1 MRTLFNCL
9 NPSILTYRRE
19 QAFSFCIKKNKWLK
33 KQINEWSEVCLVF
46 KLTRTLYYYMYVA
59 NCYKI
64 NVLIAVVF
72 PFKYSA
78 IGLKLQNLNDCHWPV
93 KRKSRVNLSKKLGNM
108 VRGKNIRV
116 GLDTRNK
123 IFCFIFLLNGLLCIY
138 YTGTYG
144 VVYKGKNKKTNK
156 LVALKK
162 IRLESEDEGVP
173 STAVR
178 EISLL
183 KELQHP
189 NIVR

>member
-1 MRTLFNCL
+1 
-9 NPSILTYRRE
+9 
-19 QAFSFCIKKNKWLK
+19 
-33 KQINEWSEVCLVF
+33 
-46 KLTRTLYYYMYVA
+46 
-59 NCYKI
+59 
-64 NVLIAVVF
+64 
-72 PFKYSA
+72 
-78 IGLKLQNLNDCHWPV
+78 
-93 KRKSRVNLSKKLGNM
+93 M

-123 IFCFIFLLNGLLCIY
+123 MFCFIFLLNGLLCIY

-189 NIVR
+189 NIVRQDEKIYAFLSVNPTRTCPILTEVDYRTKAPLVIKLNFLFTSWRKPLSLYQDFQTIYQNIKNATITHLIQEPVRATT